1 MKKNTSFFHQNYCPL
16 FREESAV
23 VEEGKEVREFQRRKI
38 K

>member
-23 VEEGKEVREFQRRKI
+23 VEGGKRGSGIPTEK